1 MNTTNEFYDDH
12 LTNITRVKHSSDLIF
27 FVIVGLLLF
36 LLLLKQNR
44 ISVLR

>member
-27 FVIVGLLLF
+27 FVIVGFFKLS
-36 LLLLKQNR
+36 R
-44 ISVLR
+44 HSD